1 MNNNFY
7 AKINTAV
14 KAGHKKMFVVGYMD
28 GKTCVFTEA
37 DTIAEA
43 KIFRARMIAEGHKPF
58 IDVYTR

>member
-1 MNNNFY
+1 MKNMY
-7 AKINTAV
+7 ANVCKAV
-14 KAGHKKMFVVGYMD
+14 KAGAVKIFVVGYMD

-43 KIFRARMIAEGHKPF
+43 KIFKARMVSEGHKPF